1 MPDADELDARLAQAR
16 RRLSDHPHVVGV
28 GFGYKERG
36 GELTQE
42 LSLRVYVRQKRPA
55 SELSADDLV
64 PPELFGIQTDV
75 LTVPSV
81 EDFSC
86 EIIDSF
92 SPLVGGIGITNLKG
106 ASGIDLGTL
115 GCFATLDQMTGRDN
129 IAVLTNQHVLAADGG
144 QVGDTLYQP
153 KLTTDGTNYTL
164 VDKHPIGSIVNLG
177 SKGDRPF
184 TYPEDSPGAANYY
197 VDCATAKV
205 DTCYSSWCHT
215 NCGVGWTNEILGL
228 AIGGSSAL
236 DGIARI
242 RNSDLPAGGNYVVT
256 KVGSATGRTVGKVT
270 DAAATAH
277 HDPTNTDIHN
287 LVLVDHLGP
296 SCGGGTK
303 FADHGDSGAVV
314 VNDQRKVIALVF
326 GGSSESGTV
335 GTCHIHPVID
345 ALGITVIS
353 TAHNPDAAASHALL
367 EAPRSDSD
375 TIARAA
381 QLREE
386 ILRDERVRMLYG
398 LVQRHRE
405 EVAYLVNRVRRVTLA
420 WHRVHGPDFLAHA
433 LHASRHA
440 GYPVP
445 RELDGVERAAAI
457 DRMLEA
463 LEQHGSAPL
472 RHDLELHADM
482 VRALVGGADDLE
494 GLAARLRA
502 AEPTGAG
509 RGSQ

>member
-1 MPDADELDARLAQAR
+1 MPDADELDARIAQAR
-16 RRLSDHPHVVGV
+16 RRLRDHPHVVGV

-36 GELTQE
+36 GALTQE

-75 LTVPSV
+75 LTVPIV

-92 SPLVGGIGITNLKG
+92 SPLVGGIGITNMKS
-106 ASGIDLGTL
+106 ASGINLGTL
-115 GCFATLDQMTGRDN
+115 GCFATLDHIAGRDN
-129 IAVLTNQHVLAADGG
+129 IAVLTNQHVLEADGG

-153 KLTTDGTNYTL
+153 KLTTDGTTYTL
-164 VDKHPIGSIVNLG
+164 VDKHPVGSIVNLG
-177 SKGDRPF
+177 HKGDRPF
-184 TYPEDSPGAANYY
+184 AYPGDPAGTADYY

-205 DTCYSSWCHT
+205 NTCYSSWCHT
-215 NCGVGWTNEILGL
+215 NCGIGWKNEILGL
-228 AIGGSSAL
+228 AVGGSSAL

-270 DAAATAH
+270 DAEATAH
-277 HDPTNTDIHN
+277 HAPTNTDIHKV
-287 LVLVDHLGP
+287 VLVDHLGP
-296 SCGGGTK
+296 SCEGGTR
-303 FADHGDSGAVV
+303 FADEGDSGAVV
-314 VNDQRKVIALVF
+314 VNEQRKVVALVF
-326 GGSSESGTV
+326 GGGSGTV
-335 GTCHIHPVID
+335 GNCHIHPAID

-353 TAHNPDAAASHALL
+353 TAHNPDALASNALL
-367 EAPRSDSD
+367 QAPPSDGD
-375 TIARAA
+375 AIARAA
-381 QLREE
+381 RLREE
-386 ILRDERVRMLYG
+386 ILRDERARLLYG

-420 WHRVHGPDFLAHA
+420 WHRARGPDFLAHV
-433 LHASRHA
+433 LHASRHT
-440 GYPVP
+440 GHRVP
-445 RELDGVERAAAI
+445 RELDGVDRAAAV

-472 RHDLELHADM
+472 RRDLELHADT
-482 VRALVGGADDLE
+482 VRALVGAADDLE
-494 GLAARLRA
+494 GLAIRLRA
-502 AEPTGAG
+502 AEPTGAR
-509 RGSQ
+509 RGSR